1 MIDTYVIILTAI
13 FGILISSI
21 MFIIKSA
28 SKKTKSDAFF
38 VNRFIL
44 IGFIFIIYLFY
55 QKITSKKSNITTD
68 IYIVKY
74 EIIIATLFTICAAI
88 IEKYLINLYDV
99 SYVGPLLITWVI
111 LFTSIIGKIYFKE
124 KISNLRY
131 LGYLLIG
138 IGIMTIASNK

>member
-1 MIDTYVIILTAI
+1 MIDTYVIILTSI

-55 QKITSKKSNITTD
+55 QKITSKKSKITTD
-68 IYIVKY
+68 IY